1 MLTLFPHLI
10 LPLTFLHRYRRGV
23 KYHDKSVNALH
34 VSDNGYIITASLGS
48 KYVAFI
54 KMSAVTKTIAR
65 FVKIW
70 KVDTESGLVSK
81 TDVTELQILREHKDY
96 LSVILS
102 TDGHHFSQDDLVVFV
117 ITSSGKY

>member
-1 MLTLFPHLI
+1 MTLSPHLI
-10 LPLTFLHRYRRGV
+10 LPLTALHRYRRGV

-54 KMSAVTKTIAR
+54 KMSAVTKTIVR

-102 TDGHHFSQDDLVVFV
+102 TDGHHFS
-117 ITSSGKY
+117 

>member
-1 MLTLFPHLI
+1 M
-10 LPLTFLHRYRRGV
+10 

-54 KMSAVTKTIAR
+54 KMSAVTKTIIVR

-70 KVDTESGLVSK
+70 KVDTELGLVPK

-96 LSVILS
+96 PSVILS
-102 TDGHHFSQDDLVVFV
+102 TDRHHFSQDDLVVFV
-117 ITSSGKY
+117 ITSSGRY